1 MLCRLILTRCQAT
14 ETSNMPN
21 RKEIKV
27 IEEAFPPLLDEQED
41 NPFLDMREIAAQ
53 IPPEVR
59 VNSFIEWHKKMK
71 IHD

>member
-1 MLCRLILTRCQAT
+1 
-14 ETSNMPN
+14 MPN